1 MKNENTD
8 TAEIFAFPSEEEIK
22 AAQLAC
28 CGRNCSAC
36 ESPAE
41 YAWRK
46 RSVDLAVLLES
57 AIEKE
62 LSETEKGII
71 TAFWFED
78 KSISVIADERSISPA
93 AVHSNLERA
102 QLKLKNVLEYTV
114 RYQNDILPHSPL
126 IPLALAKARVIAAA
140 RMCNGKTV
148 GERIRDLRVSE
159 NYPRSSL
166 VKVLGISEIRLKN
179 IEKSVVSPDVSE
191 TVAFSE
197 FFGVTTD
204 YILKG
209 A

>member
-1 MKNENTD
+1 MKNEKTD
-8 TAEIFAFPSEEEIK
+8 TAEIFTFPSEEEIK

-36 ESPAE
+36 ETPAE

-57 AIEKE
+57 AMEKE
-62 LSETEKGII
+62 LSETEKGMIR
-71 TAFWFED
+71 AFWFEG
-78 KSISVIADERSISPA
+78 KSITVIAHERSISPA

-114 RYQNDILPHSPL
+114 RYQNDILPDSSM
-126 IPLALAKARVIAAA
+126 IPLALAKARVVAAA
-140 RMCNGKTV
+140 RSCNGKTA
-148 GERIRDLRVSE
+148 GERIRDLRLSE
-159 NYPRSSL
+159 NFSRSSL
-166 VKVLGISEIRLKN
+166 VKVLGISEKRLKS